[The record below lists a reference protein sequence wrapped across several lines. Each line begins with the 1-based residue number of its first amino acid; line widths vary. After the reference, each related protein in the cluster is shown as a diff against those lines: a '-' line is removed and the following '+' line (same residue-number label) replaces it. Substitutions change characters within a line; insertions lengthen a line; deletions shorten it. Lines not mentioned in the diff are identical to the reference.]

1 MTPFSALLQQGNSW
15 LFLPSA
21 VLLGALHGLEPGHSK
36 TMMAAFI
43 IAVRGTLAQAVLLG
57 LSATLSHTA
66 IVWLIGLGGIYFGR
80 RFDLATSEPYFQIAS
95 ALAIITVALWM
106 MLRTW
111 NARRRE
117 PDAHGH
123 LHPRAH
129 DDPHGHHH
137 GHDHHPHDHHDDHD
151 HHSHDAD
158 SQVPQGRDIV
168 TPAGTLRLTL
178 APAGSAAH
186 FVLEAEEGALP
197 GPDEVN
203 VVTERS
209 DGSSEIFGFRRD
221 GEHLLS
227 AQAVPQPHE
236 FIARM
241 QLQGASGERDF
252 DVEFVA
258 PRHAHAV
265 ADYARLDV
273 SAPGYQDPHE
283 LAHANDIRRRFA
295 NRHVST
301 GQIVAFG
308 LTAGLL
314 PCPAAIT
321 VLLLCLQLKQF
332 VLGATLVLGF
342 SIGLAFTMV
351 ASGAVAALGVRHLSR
366 RFGSAFALFAQRA
379 PYFSGALILL
389 VGLYLGYQGL
399 HGLT

>member
-1 MTPFSALLQQGNSW
+1 MKDFATLLQQGNAW

-21 VLLGALHGLEPGHSK
+21 ILLGALHGLEPGHSK

-57 LSATLSHTA
+57 LAATLSHTA

-80 RFDLATSEPYFQIAS
+80 RFDIATSEPYFQIAS
-95 ALAIITVALWM
+95 ALAIIVVALWM

-111 NARRRE
+111 NARLRE
-117 PDAHGH
+117 TDAHGH
-123 LHPRAH
+123 T
-129 DDPHGHHH
+129 HHH
-137 GHDHHPHDHHDDHD
+137 GHEHEHGHGHDHD
-151 HHSHDAD
+151 HGHPGDDTGNAHEPA
-158 SQVPQGRDIV
+158 GRDIV

-178 APAGSAAH
+178 EPPGAAAH
-186 FVLEAEEGALP
+186 FVLGAEEGALP
-197 GPDEVN
+197 GPDEAN

-209 DGSSEIFGFRRD
+209 DGSSEVFGFRRD
-221 GEHLLS
+221 GERLVS

-236 FIARM
+236 FIARLH
-241 QLQGASGERDF
+241 LQGAGGGEDY
-252 DVEFVA
+252 DVEFAA

-265 ADYARLDV
+265 EDYAGLDV
-273 SAPGYQDPHE
+273 SSPGYQDPHE

-295 NRHVST
+295 NQHVTT

-351 ASGAVAALGVRHLSR
+351 TSGAVAALGVRHLSR
-366 RFGSAFALFAQRA
+366 RFGSAFATFARRA

-389 VGLYLGYQGL
+389 VGLYLVYQGL
-399 HGLT
+399 RGLT

>member
-1 MTPFSALLQQGNSW
+1 MKDFATLLQQGNSW

-21 VLLGALHGLEPGHSK
+21 MVLGALHGLEPGHSK

-80 RFDLATSEPYFQIAS
+80 RFDLAISEPYFQIAS

-111 NARRRE
+111 NARARE
-117 PDAHGH
+117 ADPHGH
-123 LHPRAH
+123 LHHAH
-129 DDPHGHHH
+129 DEPHGHDHEH
-137 GHDHHPHDHHDDHD
+137 PHDHDHEHHPHDH
-151 HHSHDAD
+151 DAED
-158 SQVPQGRDIV
+158 SQEAQGRDIV

-197 GPDEVN
+197 RPDAVN
-203 VVTERS
+203 VVTERG

-221 GEHLLS
+221 GERLVS
-227 AQAVPQPHE
+227 AQPVPQPHE
-236 FIARM
+236 FVARAH
-241 QLQGASGERDF
+241 LRGAGAEQDF

-265 ADYARLDV
+265 ADYEGLDV

-295 NRHVST
+295 NQHVST
-301 GQIVAFG
+301 AQIIAFG

-332 VLGATLVLGF
+332 LLGATLVLGF
-342 SIGLAFTMV
+342 SIGLACTMV

-366 RFGSAFALFAQRA
+366 RFGSTFASFARRA

-389 VGLYLGYQGL
+389 VGLYLGCQGL
-399 HGLT
+399 RGLT

>member
-1 MTPFSALLQQGNSW
+1 MKDFATLLQQGNSW

-66 IVWLIGLGGIYFGR
+66 IVWLVGLGGIYFGR
-80 RFDLATSEPYFQIAS
+80 RFDIETSEPYFQVAS
-95 ALAIITVALWM
+95 ALAIIAVAMWM

-111 NARRRE
+111 RASRRE
-117 PDAHGH
+117 TDAQGHLHSHDHAHDHDHGHAHGH
-123 LHPRAH
+123 QS
-129 DDPHGHHH
+129 H
-137 GHDHHPHDHHDDHD
+137 GHDAK
-151 HHSHDAD
+151 DA
-158 SQVPQGRDIV
+158 QAPQGRDIL
-168 TPAGTLRLTL
+168 TPASTLRLRL
-178 APAGSAAH
+178 EAAGPACH

-197 GPDEVN
+197 GPDAAN

-221 GEHLLS
+221 GERLVS

-236 FIARM
+236 FIARLH
-241 QLQGASGERDF
+241 LQTSGGEQDF

-258 PRHAHAV
+258 PRHRHAV
-265 ADYARLDV
+265 ADYGRLDV

-295 NRHVST
+295 NSHVST
-301 GQIVAFG
+301 GQIIAFG

-332 VLGATLVLGF
+332 LLGATLVFGF
-342 SIGLAFTMV
+342 SIGLACTMV

-366 RFGSAFALFAQRA
+366 RFGSAFATLARRA
-379 PYFSGALILL
+379 PYFSGALILF
-389 VGLYLGYQGL
+389 VGLYLGYAGL
-399 HGLT
+399 RALT